1 MHSIKFNL
9 ITLSLLCIQMINGI
23 PINKRD
29 VNPVNKAFE
38 NICKVLEYFPNGDK
52 VCQFG
57 ELFTKD
63 KYLHI
68 VPPGQ
73 CKRIGVEQY
82 GVTEICSSPPF
93 QLYFEADNWDVNG
106 CYKIGEAHKTY
117 MQCCQFRHA
126 WNFMTANAPNASNA
140 IAQAHIGTFCSGPS
154 GGANFKS
161 PSQHGVSFNLN
172 SKKDTLLYYQ
182 TNLAYEACNDNS
194 SLDCEH
200 AKQDLNLAF
209 DKDHEINWHTVKKV

>member
-1 MHSIKFNL
+1 MYSIKFNL
-9 ITLSLLCIQMINGI
+9 ITLSLVCIQIINGI

-29 VNPVNKAFE
+29 LNPVNKAFE

-117 MQCCQFRHA
+117 MQ
-126 WNFMTANAPNASNA
+126 S
-140 IAQAHIGTFCSGPS
+140 HIGTFCSGPS

-161 PSQHGVSFNLN
+161 PSQHGIPFNLN

-209 DKDHEINWHTVKKV
+209 DKDHEINWHTIKKV